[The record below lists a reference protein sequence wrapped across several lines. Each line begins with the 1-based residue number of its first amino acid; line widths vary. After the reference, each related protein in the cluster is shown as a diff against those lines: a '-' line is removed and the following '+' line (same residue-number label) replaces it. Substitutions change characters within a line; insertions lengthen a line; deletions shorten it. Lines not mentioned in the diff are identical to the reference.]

1 MKQAATRVRVGDLLL
16 GKRLITQEQLNAAL
30 AEQKLSGKK
39 VGKALVELGFIT
51 EVGLLQSLSAHFSY
65 PFVDLAR
72 FRLNNDLVRKLPEM
86 QARRYRAIVLSEQ
99 KDGYLVGMGDPLDLI
114 ALDELEKSLRRPILP
129 SFVREQDLLDAMD
142 RAYRRQD
149 QIASI
154 AHELEGELSQNDFD
168 IANLVIADT
177 TEAPVVR
184 LLQNIFDDALQ
195 VRASDIHI
203 EPDESLLRV
212 RLRIDGELQEQ
223 VMKEKRIAGAL
234 VSRLKIMSGL
244 DISEKRLPQDGRF
257 NVRVQGKSID
267 VRLSTLPT
275 PYGESVVMRLLDQSS
290 GMLTLE
296 SLGMSPAIRQRVET
310 LIQRPHGMVLVTG
323 PTGCGKTTT
332 LYAGLNLLNRPEK
345 KIITVEDPI
354 EYRLPRITQVQV
366 NAKIGLTF
374 SRVLRTA
381 LRQDPDI
388 ILVGEMRDQETAEIG
403 LRAAMTGHMVLSTL
417 HTNDAVST
425 PLRLMDMGC
434 DAYLVASALRAVMAQ
449 RLIRKV
455 CTSCKAVYH
464 PSPQELTW
472 LSHIDGTGV
481 DAEFVHGT
489 GCHHCNNTGYMG
501 RIGIHELLE
510 MTEGML
516 DALRSRDASAFMQAA
531 EDSGYVTLARHALEF
546 ARAGVSSLQEVFR
559 ISASLEDGSGVVD
572 G

>member
-30 AEQKLSGKK
+30 SEQKLSGKK

-51 EVGLLQSLSAHFSY
+51 ETGLLQSLSAHFSY

-129 SFVREQDLLDAMD
+129 AFVREQDLLDAMD

-296 SLGMSPAIRQRVET
+296 SLGMPPAVRQRVET
-310 LIQRPHGMVLVTG
+310 LMQRPHGMVLVTG

-455 CTSCKAVYH
+455 CTSCKAEYH
-464 PSPQELTW
+464 PSAQELTW
-472 LSHIDGTGV
+472 LSHLDGS
-481 DAEFVHGT
+481 AMEAAFVHGT

-501 RIGIHELLE
+501 RIGIYELME
-510 MTEGML
+510 MTESML

-531 EDSGYVTLARHALEF
+531 DASGYVTLARHALEF

-559 ISASLEDGSGVVD
+559 ISASLEDGSGVVE

>member
-1 MKQAATRVRVGDLLL
+1 MKQAVARVRIGDLLL

-51 EVGLLQSLSAHFSY
+51 ETGLLQSLSAHFSY

-114 ALDELEKSLRRPILP
+114 ALDELEKNLRRPILP
-129 SFVREQDLLDAMD
+129 AFVREQDLLDAMD

-223 VMKEKRIAGAL
+223 VMKEKRIASAL

-296 SLGMSPAIRQRVET
+296 SLGMPEAVRQRVET
-310 LIQRPHGMVLVTG
+310 LLQRPHGMVLVTG

-354 EYRLPRITQVQV
+354 EYRLPRVTQVQV

-434 DAYLVASALRAVMAQ
+434 DSYLVASALRAVIAQ

-455 CTSCKAVYH
+455 CTSCKTEYL
-464 PSPQELTW
+464 PSAQELTW
-472 LSHIDGTGV
+472 LSHIDGTAV
-481 DAEFVHGT
+481 EASFVHGS
-489 GCHHCNNTGYMG
+489 GCHHCNNTGYLG
-501 RIGIHELLE
+501 RIGIHELME
-510 MTEGML
+510 MTEPML
-516 DALRSRDASAFMQAA
+516 DALRSRDASGFMQAA
-531 EDSGYVTLARHALEF
+531 ASSGYVSLARRALDY
-546 ARAGVSSLQEVFR
+546 ARTGMSSLQEVFR
-559 ISASLEDGSGVVD
+559 ISASLEDGSGAVE

>member
-51 EVGLLQSLSAHFSY
+51 ETGLLQSLSAHFSY

-86 QARRYRAIVLSEQ
+86 QARRYRAIMLSEQ

-129 SFVREQDLLDAMD
+129 AFVREQDLLDAVD

-455 CTSCKAVYH
+455 CTSCKTVYQ
-464 PSPQELTW
+464 PSAQELTW
-472 LSHIDGTGV
+472 LSHIDGTAV
-481 DAEFVHGT
+481 DAGFVHGT

-501 RIGIHELLE
+501 RVGIHELLE

-531 EDSGYVTLARHALEF
+531 ADSGYVTLARHALEF